1 MKRLLAF
8 LLLLSIGTLVLM
20 FAVGEDPAARANSQT
35 GAAEEQPQP
44 AIPRVDLGTGRVSAS
59 VAQTG
64 PLRNIN
70 EMREVQLGN
79 GRVRLERVYVLNTAD
94 SQPIGQGLQQLDGV
108 TVELYEHDQHTAT
121 IEARQAFVELQR
133 DANGVPSFKG
143 SKTFDLRDAVFHTL
157 AASRVAGLR
166 FELGNVKATVEQDA
180 VILRSPDDQPVLVT
194 LDGDRRGTLRGIG
207 LQARLPR
214 NQANGLH
221 RIDVELLRQPDLVAE
236 GLHVRA
242 DGRLHYVEDTT
253 TGAAMIT
260 IDDDVQLDMQNGQL
274 AVPGLSRARRDRTAA
289 DETAT
294 ARGDQFTAWLVRLRT
309 PRPDGDEHQEMV
321 WQRALLIGAPA
332 RIEVPGGAATTPR
345 LCVLPGLSGEP
356 MQITALGGESRLE
369 VSDLGP
375 LAKSEAPVVA
385 TARRRTHLVR
395 PGEYVGSVHRA
406 YGFPSW
412 SLRGLDQLQLVIC
425 EGQATLD
432 NGQRRIEAADGV
444 RVLRR
449 DGAETGIVEG
459 LGAVR
464 CVVRPRRQGQPEL
477 VATGDDGFLLIATP
491 TSERL
496 RIGPDA
502 AAAARVLRH
511 HFVVDYGQA
520 HLDGHG
526 SCQLTSAADHHTLS
540 VHSPGADVRALVPE
554 HGLEL
559 TRVLRLDA
567 EFDAATEQLLALT
580 VDGLPLQVVW
590 RRRGEQL
597 TATAPRLTRIAP
609 RSLRLLPVPADD
621 AAAFRGLDDA
631 ERRPMLRRETPAGE
645 RAELR
650 GPRLDLHQIGGRDVL
665 LDAEAVGDDYPRVT
679 AVLPQRGGGAPTTI
693 DCLAQRLRLLP
704 FVVTRQA
711 MQAHLGGA
719 PGLTDD
725 IVTSALSRPWLLV
738 DDVLDFRLDDP
749 HHGHSEGHAHR
760 LLVSQG
766 GQAALFVG
774 DPDGAPAFVRQVQK
788 GREVIT
794 EGARVRVFRDEVV
807 RLQTLSTYDDRSLT
821 VLPTVTLHEVA
832 ADGLLSHMRAT
843 CRGDIEVW
851 PEAVTFGGPVL
862 ARGIRP
868 DGSDDPD
875 GITIDAERLHLVR
888 HAETGRILSAE
899 ARNVHV
905 DWSRLTAR
913 GERLELDERSK
924 SCVIHGEPDAEV
936 ELPNGAFYRAPRLE
950 VWYQTMAI
958 RSFRGHGGQRATTP
972 TTPSTEPAVP
982 VPTTSPEGPR

>member
-44 AIPRVDLGTGRVSAS
+44 AIPRVDLGAGRVSAS

-94 SQPIGQGLQQLDGV
+94 SRPIGQGLQQLDGV
-108 TVELYEHDQHTAT
+108 SVELYEHDQHTAT
-121 IEARQAFVELQR
+121 IEAKQAFVELQR
-133 DANGVPSFKG
+133 DANGVPTFKG

-157 AASRVAGLR
+157 SASRVAGLR
-166 FELGNVKATVEQDA
+166 FELGNVKATVEDDA

-214 NQANGLH
+214 NQQNGLH

-242 DGRLHYVEDTT
+242 AGRLHYVEDTT
-253 TGAAMIT
+253 SGAAMIT
-260 IDDDVQLDMQNGQL
+260 IDDDVQLDMQGGQL
-274 AVPGLSRARRDRTAA
+274 AVPGLSRARRDGTGA
-289 DETAT
+289 DETAS

-321 WQRALLIGAPA
+321 WQRARLIGAPA
-332 RIEVPGGAATTPR
+332 RIEVPGGIVTTPR
-345 LCVLPGLSGEP
+345 LVVLPGLSGEP
-356 MQITALGGESRLE
+356 LQVTALGGESRLE
-369 VSDLGP
+369 AHDLGP
-375 LAKSEAPVVA
+375 AAKPAAPIVA

-449 DGAETGIVEG
+449 DGTEAGIVEG
-459 LGAVR
+459 LGVVR
-464 CVVRPRRQGQPEL
+464 CVVRPRRAGQPEL
-477 VATGDDGFLLIATP
+477 IATGDDGFLLIATP

-496 RIGPDA
+496 RIGPPA
-502 AAAARVLRH
+502 AAAERVARH
-511 HFVVDYGQA
+511 HFVVDYGDA
-520 HLDGHG
+520 RLDGHG
-526 SCQLTSAADHHTLS
+526 SCELTGAADRRRLQ
-540 VHSPGADVRALVPE
+540 VRSPGADVRVRVPGQ
-554 HGLEL
+554 GLEL
-559 TRVLRLDA
+559 ARVLGLDA
-567 EFDAATEQLLALT
+567 EFDVDSEELLELT
-580 VDGLPLQVVW
+580 VDGLPLQVTW
-590 RRRGEQL
+590 RHRDELL
-597 TATAPRLTRIAP
+597 TATAPRLTRIGA
-609 RSLRLLPVPADD
+609 RSLRLLPVPAH
-621 AAAFRGLDDA
+621 DA
-631 ERRPMLRRETPAGE
+631 EAFASLAEVDRRPLLRRETAAGE

-650 GPRLDLHQIGGRDVL
+650 GPRLDVHQLGGRDVL
-665 LDAEAVGDDYPRVT
+665 LDAEAVGDDRPHVT
-679 AVLPQRGGGAPTTI
+679 AVLPPQGGGAPTTI

-711 MQAHLGGA
+711 MQAHLGGR

-725 IVTSALSRPWLLV
+725 IVGSALSRPWLLV
-738 DDVLDFRLDDP
+738 DEVLDFRLDDP
-749 HHGHSEGHAHR
+749 HHGHSEGRAHR

-774 DPDGAPAFVRQVQK
+774 DPDGAPAFVRQRQQ

-807 RLQTLSTYDDRSLT
+807 RLQTLSTYDNRSLT
-821 VLPTVTLHEVA
+821 VLPTVTLHEAA

-862 ARGIRP
+862 ARGIHP
-868 DGSDDPD
+868 DGEDDPD

-888 HAETGRILSAE
+888 HPETGRILSAD

-913 GERLELDERSK
+913 GTRLELDERSK

-936 ELPNGAFYRAPRLE
+936 ELPNGAFFKAPRLE

-958 RSFRGHGGQRATTP
+958 RSFRGHGGQRVVAP
-972 TTPSTEPAVP
+972 ASNPTPSPA
-982 VPTTSPEGPR
+982 GPQ